1 MSKKLTEP
9 KIISRGILRAVA
21 TIGLIVLI
29 LYVLKQ
35 VSPVIIYLAIAS
47 VIALIFS
54 PLIQFMKRKL
64 KMKNMLAVL
73 IAMVILILILGGV
86 VSLFIP
92 LVVKESENL
101 SLLNSQEFRN
111 KMEFVIKEV
120 DLYFKSKNI
129 NLMEKL
135 QGIDFGSYLKQIP
148 NFMNNVIGAFGNVL
162 IGFLSVLF
170 ISFFFMSDNTL
181 LKKNLLAILPDNI
194 EDRIFDS
201 LRKIRALL
209 SRYFIGLTLQISILF
224 VIYTTTLLIFGIE
237 NAVVIALLAALL
249 NLIPYVGPLIG
260 GVLMIVLAMTD
271 NLTLDFQTQILPTTV
286 YVLIG
291 YVFAQLVDNFF
302 SQPYIFSKS
311 TKSHPLEIFLVILI
325 SGYLF
330 GILGMVLAVP
340 SYTAIKVVL
349 KEFLS
354 SYEFVRHM
362 TRGV

>member
-1 MSKKLTEP
+1 MSNKLTEP

-21 TIGLIVLI
+21 TIALVL
-29 LYVLKQ
+29 LLLFVLKQ
-35 VSPVIIYLAIAS
+35 ISPVIIYLAIAA

-54 PLIQFMKRKL
+54 PMIQFMKKKL
-64 KMKNMLAVL
+64 KIKNTLAVL
-73 IAMVILILILGGV
+73 IAMFFLFLILAGII
-86 VSLFIP
+86 SLFIP

-111 KMEFVIKEV
+111 KMEYVIREV
-120 DLYFKSKNI
+120 NSYFKTKDI

-135 QGIDFGSYLKQIP
+135 QGIDFGNYLKQIP
-148 NFMNNVIGAFGNVL
+148 NFMNSILGAFGNIL

-181 LKKNLLAILPDNI
+181 LKTNILAIIPDDL
-194 EDRIFDS
+194 EDRFITSF
-201 LRKIRALL
+201 LKIRKLL
-209 SRYFIGLTLQISILF
+209 SRYFIGLILQISILF

-260 GVLMIVLAMTD
+260 GVLMIILTMTD
-271 NLTLDFQTQILPTTV
+271 NVSMDFQTQILPTTL

-291 YVFAQLVDNFF
+291 YIFAQLVDNFF
-302 SQPYIFSKS
+302 SQPFIFSKS
-311 TKSHPLEIFLVILI
+311 TKSHPLEIFLIILI

-340 SYTAIKVVL
+340 TYTALKVIL
-349 KEFLS
+349 KEFMS
-354 SYEFVRHM
+354 QYEFVRYM